1 VINEMSYKILNQY
14 ELDSLHYV
22 LNAHIVD
29 RARFSLSSLLDEQFT
44 HEIKSTHK
52 LISEMGIMKKLS
64 NDLILCS
71 VFLRGEGDIR
81 IGILYTIPD
90 VDARRIAAKLLCV
103 DKIDSLDELGK
114 SALSEVGN
122 IMSGSF
128 FNALSDHTGLKV
140 ELSTPDF
147 AITSSGSIL
156 EPHAAEFL
164 NTPNDMITR
173 VELEGKESGIIVH
186 MLIIQDHNNARKL
199 LIKKGISR

>member
-1 VINEMSYKILNQY
+1 MSSKILNQY
-14 ELDSLHYV
+14 ELDSLNYI

-29 RARFSLSSLLDEQFT
+29 RTRFSLSSLLDEQFK

-52 LISEMGIMKKLS
+52 QISEIQMMKRFS

-81 IGILYTIPD
+81 LGILYTIPEC
-90 VDARRIAAKLLCV
+90 DALRIAAKLLCV
-103 DKIDSLDELGK
+103 DKVDSLDELGK

-147 AITSSGSIL
+147 AITSIGSIL

-164 NTPNDMITR
+164 NTPNDMITQ
-173 VELEGKESGIIVH
+173 VELHGKDSGIVVH
-186 MLIIQDHNNARKL
+186 MLIIQDHDNARKL
-199 LIKKGISR
+199 LNKKGDSR

>member
-1 VINEMSYKILNQY
+1 MSSKILNQY
-14 ELDSLHYV
+14 ELDFLYNV
-22 LNAHIVD
+22 LNSDIID
-29 RARFSLSSLLDEQFT
+29 RTRFSLASLLGEQFK

-52 LISEMGIMKKLS
+52 QISEIQIMQKLT

-71 VFLRGEGDIR
+71 IFLRGEGEIR
-81 IGILYTIPD
+81 IGILYSIPEY
-90 VDARRIAAKLLCV
+90 DALRIAAKLLCL

-147 AITSSGSIL
+147 AITSSKSIL
-156 EPHAAEFL
+156 EPHASEFL
-164 NTPNDMITR
+164 NTQNDMITQ
-173 VELEGKESGIIVH
+173 VELKGNDSRVVVH
-186 MLIIQDHNNARKL
+186 MLIIQDHDNARKL
-199 LIKKGISR
+199 LHKKGYDR

>member
-1 VINEMSYKILNQY
+1 MSSKILNQY
-14 ELDSLHYV
+14 ELDSLYYV

-29 RARFSLSSLLDEQFT
+29 RTRFSLSSLLDEQFK
-44 HEIKSTHK
+44 HEIKLTHK
-52 LISEMGIMKKLS
+52 QISEMEIMKRLS

-90 VDARRIAAKLLCV
+90 LDAKRIAAKLLCV
-103 DKIDSLDELGK
+103 DKIDSLDELGR

-140 ELSTPDF
+140 ELSTPNF

-156 EPHAAEFL
+156 EPHASEFL
-164 NTPNDMITR
+164 NTQNDMITQ
-173 VELEGKESGIIVH
+173 VKLEGKESGIVVH
-186 MLIIQDHNNARKL
+186 MLIIQDHDNARKL
-199 LIKKGISR
+199 LNKKGVNR

>member
-1 VINEMSYKILNQY
+1 MSSKILNQY
-14 ELDSLHYV
+14 ELDSLYNV

-29 RARFSLSSLLDEQFT
+29 RTRFSLSSLLDETFQ

-52 LISEMGIMKKLS
+52 QISEIDILRRLS
-64 NDLILCS
+64 NDVILCS

-81 IGILYTIPD
+81 LGILYTITEY
-90 VDARRIAAKLLCV
+90 DARRIAAKLLCV
-103 DKIDSLDELGK
+103 EKVDSLDELGK

-147 AITSSGSIL
+147 AMTSSKSIL

-164 NTPNDMITR
+164 NAPNDMVTQ
-173 VELEGKESGIIVH
+173 VELEGKESGIVVH
-186 MLIIQDHNNARKL
+186 MLIIQDHDNARKL
-199 LIKKGISR
+199 LNQRGDSK

>member
-1 VINEMSYKILNQY
+1 MSSKILNQY

-22 LNAHIVD
+22 LNANIVD
-29 RARFSLSSLLDEQFT
+29 RARFSLSSLLDEQFK
-44 HEIKSTHK
+44 HEIKSIHEE
-52 LISEMGIMKKLS
+52 ISEIDVIKKLS

-71 VFLRGEGDIR
+71 VFLRGQGDIR
-81 IGILYTIPD
+81 IGILYSIQD
-90 VDARRIAAKLLCV
+90 LDARRITAKLLCV

-147 AITSSGSIL
+147 AITSSRSIL

-164 NTPNDMITR
+164 NAPNDMITQ
-173 VELEGKESGIIVH
+173 VELEGKESGIVVH
-186 MLIIQDHNNARKL
+186 MLIIQDHDNARKL
-199 LIKKGISR
+199 LNKKGISR

>member
-1 VINEMSYKILNQY
+1 MSSKILNQY
-14 ELDSLHYV
+14 ELDSLRYV

-29 RARFSLSSLLDEQFT
+29 RARFSLSTLLGEQFK
-44 HEIKSTHK
+44 HDIKSTHK
-52 LISEMGIMKKLS
+52 KISEIEIMKKLS
-64 NDLILCS
+64 NDIILCS
-71 VFLRGEGDIR
+71 VFLRGVGDIR

-90 VDARRIAAKLLCV
+90 VDARKIAAKLLCV
-103 DKIDSLDELGK
+103 DEIDSLDELGK

-147 AITSSGSIL
+147 AITSRGSIL

-164 NTPNDMITR
+164 NTPNDMITQ
-173 VELEGKESGIIVH
+173 VELEGKESGIVVH
-186 MLIIQDHNNARKL
+186 MLIIQDHDDARKL
-199 LIKKGISR
+199 LNKKGISR

>member
-1 VINEMSYKILNQY
+1 MSSKILNQY

-29 RARFSLSSLLDEQFT
+29 RARFSLSSLLDEQFK
-44 HEIKSTHK
+44 HEIKSIHEK
-52 LISEMGIMKKLS
+52 ISEIDVIKKLS

-71 VFLRGEGDIR
+71 VFLKGVGDIR
-81 IGILYTIPD
+81 IGILYSIPD
-90 VDARRIAAKLLCV
+90 MDARRIAAKLLCV
-103 DKIDSLDELGK
+103 EKIDSLDELGK

-147 AITSSGSIL
+147 AITSSGSVL

-164 NTPNDMITR
+164 NTPNDVITQ

-186 MLIIQDHNNARKL
+186 MLIIQDHDDARKL
-199 LIKKGISR
+199 LNKKGISR

>member
-1 VINEMSYKILNQY
+1 MSSKILNQC
-14 ELDSLHYV
+14 ELDSLYTI

-29 RARFSLSSLLDEQFT
+29 RTRFSLSSLLDEQFK

-52 LISEMGIMKKLS
+52 QISEIEMMKRLS

-71 VFLRGEGDIR
+71 IFLRGEGDIR
-81 IGILYTIPD
+81 LGMLYSIPES
-90 VDARRIAAKLLCV
+90 DALRIAAKLLCV
-103 DKIDSLDELGK
+103 DKVDSLDELGK

-147 AITSSGSIL
+147 AITSSKFIL

-164 NTPNDMITR
+164 NTTNDMITQ
-173 VELEGKESGIIVH
+173 VELQGRESGVVVH
-186 MLIIQDHNNARKL
+186 MLIIQDHDNARKL
-199 LIKKGISR
+199 LNKKGDSR